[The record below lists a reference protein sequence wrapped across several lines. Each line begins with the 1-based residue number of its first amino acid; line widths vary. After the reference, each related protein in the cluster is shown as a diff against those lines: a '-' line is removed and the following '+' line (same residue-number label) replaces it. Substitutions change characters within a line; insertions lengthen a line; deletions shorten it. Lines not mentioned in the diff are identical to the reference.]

1 VVEHV
6 DPADRRAFADEVR
19 RVARGWFVQTP
30 AWSFPIEPHV
40 LLPFAHWLPPTLRR
54 PYWRLGAA
62 GAWEDV
68 RLLRRAE
75 VAALFGEPILAER
88 LGGLAKSW
96 IALRA
101 VDETRALTGAASAD
115 CID

>member
-1 VVEHV
+1 
-6 DPADRRAFADEVR
+6 
-19 RVARGWFVQTP
+19 
-30 AWSFPIEPHV
+30 
-40 LLPFAHWLPPTLRR
+40 
-54 PYWRLGAA
+54 
-62 GAWEDV
+62 V

-101 VDETRALTGAASAD
+101 VDRAP
-115 CID
+115 